1 MRRAAAVIDLAA
13 VRANLH
19 RIRELAGNAAV
30 MAVVKADAYGHGMGP
45 IARTARRAG
54 AEWLGVALPSEALA
68 LRAMGDEGRILAW
81 LWSPGDR
88 DIAACVRAGIDLS
101 VSSTWALDEVIEA
114 SRRVGA
120 RARIQVKVD
129 TGLSR
134 NGVTLDQVAGVLDRV
149 AHAVNDGDVEVEA
162 VWSHLADGDTPGS
175 ASVAR
180 QVECYLAA
188 LEMADAR
195 GIRPRLRHL
204 SNSGGLWAHP
214 DCRFDLVRTGIAM
227 YGLSPAPVLGDSRDL
242 GLTPAMS
249 LVARLA
255 GIKGVAA
262 GTGVSYGGTWSAPTE
277 TALGLV
283 PIGYAD
289 GIPRAAGNLLDVA
302 VGGNRYPIVGRV
314 AMDQF
319 IIDVGVHE
327 LPHVGDD
334 VHVFGPGRHGER
346 TADEWAAALDTIG
359 YELVT
364 RIGPRVQRE
373 YVEEGS

>member
-13 VRANLH
+13 VRANL
-19 RIRELAGNAAV
+19 RQIRALAGNAAV

-45 IARTARRAG
+45 VARAARREG

-101 VSSTWALDEVIEA
+101 VSSGWALDEVIEA
-114 SRRVGA
+114 SRRVGM
-120 RARIQVKVD
+120 RAHVQVKVD

-134 NGVTLDQVAGVLDRV
+134 NGVTLEQLPSLLDAVAQ
-149 AHAVNDGDVEVEA
+149 AMIDGDIDVEA

-175 ASVAR
+175 ESVSR
-180 QVECYLAA
+180 QVERYLTA
-188 LEMADAR
+188 LELAEAR

-227 YGLSPAPVLGDSRDL
+227 YGLTPAPILGDSRDL

-255 GIKGVAA
+255 GIKGVEA
-262 GTGVSYGGTWSAPTE
+262 GSAVSYGGTWSAPRE

-289 GIPRAAGNLLDVA
+289 GLPRAAGNLLDVA
-302 VGGNRYPIVGRV
+302 VDGRRYPIVGRV

-319 IIDVGVHE
+319 VIDLGAHE

-334 VHVFGPGRHGER
+334 VYVFGAGQHGER

-359 YELVT
+359 YEVVT

>member
-1 MRRAAAVIDLAA
+1 MRRAAAVIDLSA
-13 VRANLH
+13 VRANL
-19 RIRELAGNAAV
+19 RQIRALAGNAAV

-45 IARTARRAG
+45 VARAARREG

-81 LWSPGDR
+81 LWSPGDP

-101 VSSTWALDEVIEA
+101 VSSGWALEEVIEA
-114 SRRVGA
+114 SRRVGT
-120 RARIQVKVD
+120 RAHVQVKVD

-134 NGVTLDQVAGVLDRV
+134 NGVTLEQLPDLLDAVAQ
-149 AHAVNDGDVEVEA
+149 AMIDGDIDVEA

-175 ASVAR
+175 ESALR
-180 QVECYLAA
+180 QVEHYLAA
-188 LEMADAR
+188 LELAEGR

-227 YGLSPAPVLGDSRDL
+227 YGLTPAPILGDSRDL

-255 GIKGVAA
+255 GIKGVVA
-262 GTGVSYGGTWSAPTE
+262 GTGVSYGGTWSAPAE

-289 GIPRAAGNLLDVA
+289 GLPRAAGNLLDVA
-302 VGGNRYPIVGRV
+302 VDGRRYPIVGRV

-319 IIDVGVHE
+319 VIDLGAHE

-334 VHVFGPGRHGER
+334 VYVFGPGQHGES

-359 YELVT
+359 YEVVT
-364 RIGPRVQRE
+364 RIGPRVHRE

>member
-1 MRRAAAVIDLAA
+1 MRRAAAVIDLSA
-13 VRANLH
+13 VRANL
-19 RIRELAGNAAV
+19 RQIRALAGNAAV

-45 IARTARRAG
+45 VARAARREG

-81 LWSPGDR
+81 LWSPGDP

-101 VSSTWALDEVIEA
+101 VSSGWALEEVIEA
-114 SRRVGA
+114 SRRVGT
-120 RARIQVKVD
+120 RAHVQVKVD

-134 NGVTLDQVAGVLDRV
+134 NGVTLEQLPDLLDAVAQ
-149 AHAVNDGDVEVEA
+149 AMIDGDIDVEA

-175 ASVAR
+175 ESALR
-180 QVECYLAA
+180 QVEHYLAA
-188 LEMADAR
+188 LELAEGR

-227 YGLSPAPVLGDSRDL
+227 YGLTPAPILGDSRDL

-255 GIKGVAA
+255 GIKGVVA
-262 GTGVSYGGTWSAPTE
+262 GTGVSYGGTWSAPAE

-289 GIPRAAGNLLDVA
+289 GLPRAAGNLLDVA
-302 VGGNRYPIVGRV
+302 VDGRRYPIVGRV

-319 IIDVGVHE
+319 VIDLGAHE

-334 VHVFGPGRHGER
+334 VYVFGPGQHGER

-359 YELVT
+359 YEVVT
-364 RIGPRVQRE
+364 RIGPRVHRE